1 MEDFRERGFGGGDW
15 GIIPVGMASRSAG
28 EIAGRDSGR
37 DSGGSRRVRGGLGIK
52 RASY

>member
-28 EIAGRDSGR
+28 EIAGESA
-37 DSGGSRRVRGGLGIK
+37 VRGGLGIK
-52 RASY
+52 RAFY

>member
-28 EIAGRDSGR
+28 EIAGESAG
-37 DSGGSRRVRGGLGIK
+37 SGGIRD
-52 RASY
+52 